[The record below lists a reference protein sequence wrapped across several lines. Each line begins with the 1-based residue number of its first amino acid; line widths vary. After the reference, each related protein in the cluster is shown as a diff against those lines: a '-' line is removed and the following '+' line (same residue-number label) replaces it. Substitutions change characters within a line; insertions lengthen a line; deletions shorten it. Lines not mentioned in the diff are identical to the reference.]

1 MTLILVFAMCTMAM
15 TQMPV
20 AHRWLL
26 VMWVT
31 VVMSATT
38 LLADWE
44 PVGTTVPVTTLV
56 YLGMAM
62 VCLTHY
68 LRRRRE
74 RLLTEDAGLVI
85 PDFRIAD
92 FPRSKVEPL
101 EEEHTE
107 RSVRRFL
114 LDTEG
119 QDLIEYALLASFISL
134 VAIAAI
140 INVGTGV
147 NGIWGSVDTQVTT
160 AAAAF

>member
-44 PVGTTVPVTTLV
+44 PVGTTVPVMTLV
-56 YLGMAM
+56 YLGGAMA
-62 VCLTHY
+62 CLTHY
-68 LRRRRE
+68 LRRQRE

-92 FPRSKVEPL
+92 FPRSEIRPL
-101 EEEHTE
+101 DDARTE
-107 RSVRRFL
+107 RVL
-114 LDTEG
+114 A
-119 QDLIEYALLASFISL
+119 ALPSRY
-134 VAIAAI
+134 
-140 INVGTGV
+140 
-147 NGIWGSVDTQVTT
+147 
-160 AAAAF
+160 